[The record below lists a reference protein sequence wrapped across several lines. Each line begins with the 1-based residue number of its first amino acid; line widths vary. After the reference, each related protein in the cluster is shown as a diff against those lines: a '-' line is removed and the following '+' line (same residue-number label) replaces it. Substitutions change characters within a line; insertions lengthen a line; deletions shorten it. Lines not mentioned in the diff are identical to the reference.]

1 MSGIWLKHQKI
12 SEALAKEIR
21 SGGRRPGEQ
30 LPGENALAERFAVSR
45 TTVRAALAELNEAG
59 LIVTR
64 SGKGSYVLFDGRPL
78 DTPLGWARALADQ
91 GIASR
96 VRTIT
101 VEEVNDD
108 ALAERLGVE
117 SPVFVRVARIRE
129 LTDDG
134 SVVSYERSF
143 LPPVPGVRELPREG
157 PAEMSLTE
165 VMRQAGLHP
174 DHGEQRLGGRRID
187 AREAE
192 LLRREPGD
200 WFLDVQRT
208 SYASDGFFVEHVVS
222 LLDPGHFQLSLEFH
236 GGP

>member
-1 MSGIWLKHQKI
+1 MTGIWLKHQKI
-12 SEALAKEIR
+12 SEALAQEIR

-30 LPGENALAERFAVSR
+30 LPGEKALAERFDVSR
-45 TTVRAALAELNEAG
+45 TTVRAALADLNEAG

-64 SGKGSYVLFDGRPL
+64 GGKGSFVLFDGRPL
-78 DTPLGWARALADQ
+78 DTPRGWAHALATQ

-96 VRTIT
+96 VGTIA

-108 ALAERLGVE
+108 ALAGRLGVR
-117 SPVFVRVARIRE
+117 SPVFVRVARVRE
-129 LTDDG
+129 LTDEG

-143 LPPVPGVRELPREG
+143 LPPVPGVRELPRQG
-157 PAEMSLTE
+157 VAELSLTE

-174 DHGEQRLGGRRID
+174 HHGEQCLAGRRID

-200 WFLDVQRT
+200 WFLEAQRT
-208 SYASDGFFVEHVVS
+208 SYAVDGFFVEHVVS
-222 LLDPGHFQLSLEFH
+222 LLDPEHFQMSLQF
-236 GGP
+236 